1 MVLQSV
7 RPGAHASVRNIRVS
21 AFKARPV
28 LRLIQGESY
37 EEAVEILKFCE
48 RGAADVVAKC
58 LRSAAANAEHNEGI
72 DPEELFVFSCFAD
85 EGPTL
90 RRWRP
95 RARGRATRIHKRTC
109 HITIQLMRYTP
120 EELAERAARESTT
133 SSAAAEARRRRV
145 AASRGE
151 DEAEGLDAEEWGDEG
166 LEDAEGLGDEES
178 LEDAEALD
186 GADDADILTPALE
199 QAQNDAGLEDIGAL
213 GDPEGEDS
221 SENSEDS
228 DAEASSEVEEVDAE
242 GTEEADDAEADS
254 EAEASSG
261 EKKSKSEKSKS
272 KDS

>member
-1 MVLQSV
+1 MVLQSA

-37 EEAVEILKFCE
+37 EEAIDILKFCE
-48 RGAADVVAKC
+48 RGAADVITKC

-85 EGPTL
+85 EGPTM

-109 HITIQLMRYTP
+109 HITIQLLRYTP
-120 EELAERAARESTT
+120 EELAERAARESTA
-133 SSAAAEARRRRV
+133 SAAAAEARRRRV

-151 DEAEGLDAEEWGDEG
+151 DEAEALENDGSDDAAD
-166 LEDAEGLGDEES
+166 L
-178 LEDAEALD
+178 
-186 GADDADILTPALE
+186 DDADDL
-199 QAQNDAGLEDIGAL
+199 AGGV
-213 GDPEGEDS
+213 S
-221 SENSEDS
+221 SENSED
-228 DAEASSEVEEVDAE
+228 AGEASSEGEEEAAAE
-242 GTEEADDAEADS
+242 PTDEAADGEGSEEADDAAAADAG
-254 EAEASSG
+254 EEASSSG
-261 EKKSKSEKSKS
+261 DKSKS

>member
-1 MVLQSV
+1 MVLQSA

-109 HITIQLMRYTP
+109 HITIHLMRYTP

-151 DEAEGLDAEEWGDEG
+151 DEALEDDG
-166 LEDAEGLGDEES
+166 LEDES
-178 LEDAEALD
+178 LEDAEAD
-186 GADDADILTPALE
+186 GE
-199 QAQNDAGLEDIGAL
+199 
-213 GDPEGEDS
+213 
-221 SENSEDS
+221 
-228 DAEASSEVEEVDAE
+228 AEASSDVEEDDDE
-242 GTEEADDAEADS
+242 ETGEADDAEIDS

-272 KDS
+272 EDS

>member
-21 AFKARPV
+21 ASKARPV

-37 EEAVEILKFCE
+37 EEAIDILKFCE
-48 RGAADVVAKC
+48 RGAADVITKC

-109 HITIQLMRYTP
+109 HITIQLTRYTP
-120 EELAERAARESTT
+120 EELAERAAQESTA
-133 SSAAAEARRRRV
+133 SAAAAEARRRRV

-151 DEAEGLDAEEWGDEG
+151 DEAEALEGD
-166 LEDAEGLGDEES
+166 ES
-178 LEDAEALD
+178 LEDAD
-186 GADDADILTPALE
+186 GLETSEEADI
-199 QAQNDAGLEDIGAL
+199 
-213 GDPEGEDS
+213 
-221 SENSEDS
+221 SENSE
-228 DAEASSEVEEVDAE
+228 EASSGGEGEDTAE
-242 GTEEADDAEADS
+242 PGGDDEGGEGGAAAELEDDAEAEAAAEATDEATDDEGS
-254 EAEASSG
+254 EAADEAVAAAEAVAADAGEEASPSG
-261 EKKSKSEKSKS
+261 EKSKS

>member
-1 MVLQSV
+1 MVLQSA

-37 EEAVEILKFCE
+37 EEAIDILKFCE
-48 RGAADVVAKC
+48 RGAADVITKC

-85 EGPTL
+85 EGPTM

-109 HITIQLMRYTP
+109 HITIQLVRYTP
-120 EELAERAARESTT
+120 EELAERAARESTA
-133 SSAAAEARRRRV
+133 SAAAAEARRRRV

-151 DEAEGLDAEEWGDEG
+151 
-166 LEDAEGLGDEES
+166 
-178 LEDAEALD
+178 AEALEDD
-186 GADDADILTPALE
+186 GSDDAADLDDADDLA
-199 QAQNDAGLEDIGAL
+199 
-213 GDPEGEDS
+213 EGDS
-221 SENSEDS
+221 SE
-228 DAEASSEVEEVDAE
+228 DAGEASSEGEGEAAAE
-242 GTEEADDAEADS
+242 ATDEAADDAAATEAG
-254 EAEASSG
+254 EEASSNG
-261 EKKSKSEKSKS
+261 DKSKS

>member
-151 DEAEGLDAEEWGDEG
+151 DEALEDDG
-166 LEDAEGLGDEES
+166 LEDSA
-178 LEDAEALD
+178 LEAEALD
-186 GADDADILTPALE
+186 R
-199 QAQNDAGLEDIGAL
+199 
-213 GDPEGEDS
+213 PEEEDS
-221 SENSEDS
+221 SENSEEAGG
-228 DAEASSEVEEVDAE
+228 AEASSEVEEDDAE
-242 GTEEADDAEADS
+242 ADSEAEASSGGEGTDEADDAEADS

-261 EKKSKSEKSKS
+261 GKKSKSEKSKS

>member
-1 MVLQSV
+1 M
-7 RPGAHASVRNIRVS
+7 RNIRVS

-37 EEAVEILKFCE
+37 EEAIDILKFCE
-48 RGAADVVAKC
+48 RGAADVITKC

-120 EELAERAARESTT
+120 EELAERAAQESTV
-133 SSAAAEARRRRV
+133 SAAAAEARRRRV

-151 DEAEGLDAEEWGDEG
+151 EAEMEEAESLDADEETDEAAIEEAAEAEGELAEET
-166 LEDAEGLGDEES
+166 AE
-178 LEDAEALD
+178 
-186 GADDADILTPALE
+186 
-199 QAQNDAGLEDIGAL
+199 
-213 GDPEGEDS
+213 
-221 SENSEDS
+221 
-228 DAEASSEVEEVDAE
+228 
-242 GTEEADDAEADS
+242 TEEA
-254 EAEASSG
+254 ASSG
-261 EKKSKSEKSKS
+261 EKKDGKKAEAEDGSES
-272 KDS
+272 